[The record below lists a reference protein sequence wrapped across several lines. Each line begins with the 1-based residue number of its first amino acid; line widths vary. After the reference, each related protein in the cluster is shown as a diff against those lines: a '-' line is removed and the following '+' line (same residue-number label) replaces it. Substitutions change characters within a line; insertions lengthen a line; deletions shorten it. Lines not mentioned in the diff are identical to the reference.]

1 LPDRGVAERRL
12 PGSIPTSIPGE
23 NLLVRYQNGPDG
35 KPVKKAI
42 VYTEREHG
50 IDPDAVD
57 SDAVRIVERLRRS
70 GHSAY
75 IVGGAV
81 RDLILGRAPK
91 DYDIVTDAE
100 PPRIK
105 KLFYRSRVIGKR
117 FRLVHVYVGE
127 RIYEVSTFRSI
138 ANGTVGNTYGTID
151 EDARRRDFTMNALYF
166 DPLDRKLVDYVGGL
180 KDMRARK
187 IVPVIPLKTI
197 FAEDPVRMIRAVKYA
212 EATGFAIPFLTR
224 LAIKRHASLLA
235 GSSVSRLGEEATKIL
250 YSGNARRILESLQRY
265 GLLSAIMPGVEAAF
279 LAGSAR
285 AASMRSSLTELDAY
299 VAETGDK
306 SLGALL
312 SFVLKDA
319 VAAAQSLP
327 AEDAQEAYHH
337 ALESARDF
345 LSPLTMPRVE
355 VEAAVRAVFTA
366 PEPKQKPKRPRRR
379 RRRKPPTGSGEPAA
393 RGGAEDAP
401 RDGN

>member
-1 LPDRGVAERRL
+1 
-12 PGSIPTSIPGE
+12 
-23 NLLVRYQNGPDG
+23 LLVRYQTGPDG

-50 IDPDAVD
+50 IASDAVD
-57 SDAVRIVERLRRS
+57 PDAVRIVERLRRS
-70 GHSAY
+70 GHAAY

-81 RDLILGRAPK
+81 RDLILGRVPK

-151 EDARRRDFTMNALYF
+151 EDAKRRDFTMNALYF

-180 KDMRARK
+180 KDMRANR

-212 EATGFAIPFLTR
+212 EATGFSIPLLTR
-224 LAIKRHASLLA
+224 LAIKRSAPLLA
-235 GSSVSRLGEEATKIL
+235 GASVSRLGEEAAKIL
-250 YSGNARRILESLQRY
+250 YSGNARRIIDTLLRF
-265 GLLSAIMPGVEAAF
+265 GLLSSILPGVERA
-279 LAGSAR
+279 LRSGPGR
-285 AASMRSSLTELDAY
+285 AAAMRAGLSELDAY

-312 SFVLKDA
+312 AFIVRDT

-327 AEDAQEAYHH
+327 AEDAQEAFHN
-337 ALESARDF
+337 ALEAAREF
-345 LSPLTMPRVE
+345 LSPLTMPRIE
-355 VEAAVRAVFTA
+355 VETAVRAVFQA

-379 RRRKPPTGSGEPAA
+379 RRRKAPSASGEPSA
-393 RGGAEDAP
+393 RGGDAP
-401 RDGN
+401 RDGDQ

>member
-1 LPDRGVAERRL
+1 MLPKCCRFRL
-12 PGSIPTSIPGE
+12 PGPIPIASSGE
-23 NLLVRYQNGPDG
+23 KLLVRYQNGPDG

-42 VYTEREHG
+42 VYTESEHG

-57 SDAVRIVERLRRS
+57 PDAVRIIERLRRS

-151 EDARRRDFTMNALYF
+151 DDAKRRDFSMNALYF

-180 KDMRARK
+180 KDMRAKR

-212 EATGFAIPFLTR
+212 EATGFTIPFLTR
-224 LAIKRHASLLA
+224 LAIKRHAPLLA
-235 GSSVSRLGEEATKIL
+235 GASVSRLGEEATKIL
-250 YSGNARRILESLQRY
+250 YSGNARRIMDSLQHY
-265 GLLSAIMPGVEAAF
+265 GLLSAILPGIQARL
-279 LAGSAR
+279 LAGAAA
-285 AASMRSSLTELDAY
+285 AASMRSSLDLLDSY

-306 SLGALL
+306 TLGALL

-327 AEDAQEAYHH
+327 AEDAQDAYRN
-337 ALESARDF
+337 ALEAARDF
-345 LSPLTMPRVE
+345 LAPLTMPRIE
-355 VEAAVRAVFTA
+355 VEAAVHAVFTA

-379 RRRKPPTGSGEPAA
+379 RRRKPPTSPGDPAMH
-393 RGGAEDAP
+393 GGPEDKP
-401 RDGN
+401 RDEN

>member
-1 LPDRGVAERRL
+1 
-12 PGSIPTSIPGE
+12 
-23 NLLVRYQNGPDG
+23 LLVRYQNGPDG

-50 IDPDAVD
+50 IDPRAVD
-57 SDAVRIVERLRRS
+57 PDAVRIIERLRHS
-70 GHSAY
+70 GHAAY

-81 RDLILGRAPK
+81 RDLVLGRTPK

-151 EDARRRDFTMNALYF
+151 EDARRRDFSMNALYF
-166 DPLDRKLVDYVGGL
+166 DPLERKLVDYVGGL
-180 KDMRARK
+180 KDMRARRV
-187 IVPVIPLKTI
+187 VPVIPLKTI

-212 EATGFAIPFLTR
+212 EATGFAIPLLTR
-224 LAIKRHASLLA
+224 LAIKRHAPLLA
-235 GSSVSRLGEEATKIL
+235 GASVSRLGEEANKIL
-250 YSGNARRILESLQRY
+250 YSGHARGIVESLRRF
-265 GLLSAIMPGVEAAF
+265 GLLSAILPGVE
-279 LAGSAR
+279 SALLSGPGA
-285 AASMRSSLTELDAY
+285 AASMRASLASLDGY

-306 SLGALL
+306 TLGALL
-312 SFVLKDA
+312 SFILKDT
-319 VAAAQSLP
+319 VEAAQAVP
-327 AEDAQEAYHH
+327 AEDAQAAYHN
-337 ALESARDF
+337 ALEAAREF
-345 LSPLTMPRVE
+345 LAPLTMPRVE

-366 PEPKQKPKRPRRR
+366 PEPKQKPKRSRRR
-379 RRRKPPTGSGEPAA
+379 RRRKAPSSSGEPSA
-393 RGGAEDAP
+393 RGGADAP
-401 RDGN
+401 RDGE

>member
-1 LPDRGVAERRL
+1 M
-12 PGSIPTSIPGE
+12 
-23 NLLVRYQNGPDG
+23 LVRYQNGPDG

-50 IDPDAVD
+50 IDPRSVD
-57 SDAVRIVERLRRS
+57 QDAVRIVERLRRS
-70 GHSAY
+70 GHAAY

-81 RDLILGRAPK
+81 RDLLLGREPK

-105 KLFYRSRVIGKR
+105 KLFYRSRIIGKR

-127 RIYEVSTFRSI
+127 RIFEVSTFRSI

-151 EDARRRDFTMNALYF
+151 EDAKRRDFSMNALYF
-166 DPLDRKLVDYVGGL
+166 DPLEQKLVDYVGGL

-212 EATGFAIPFLTR
+212 EATGFAIPFKTR
-224 LAIKRHASLLA
+224 LAIRRHASALA
-235 GSSVSRLGEEATKIL
+235 TASISRLGEEANKIL
-250 YSGNARRILESLQRY
+250 YSGKARGIVESLRRF
-265 GLLSAIMPGVEAAF
+265 GLLSAIMPGVDKALASEGAA
-279 LAGSAR
+279 
-285 AASMRSSLTELDAY
+285 AASMKAALAELDAY
-299 VAETGDK
+299 VAATGDK

-312 SFVLKDA
+312 AYVLRDA
-319 VAAAQSLP
+319 VAAAQAIP
-327 AEDAQEAYHH
+327 APDAQAAFHN
-337 ALESARDF
+337 ALEAARDF
-345 LSPLTMPRVE
+345 LAPLTMPRIE
-355 VEAAVRAVFTA
+355 VERAVKSVFKA

-379 RRRKPPTGSGEPAA
+379 RRRKPPTGAAEPSP
-393 RGGAEDAP
+393 RGGDEP
-401 RDGN
+401 RDGE